1 MADWYT
7 NKTMTNNK
15 QIEKILIENIRVAY
29 RPGSDPDAVALAEAT
44 KQIRKELGQ
53 KPVAMHINKKS
64 IDARQKPKIS
74 FVYSVC
80 AEIEASAGL
89 DTLEQA
95 GIKRYTPSALPIAC
109 GTEKMQA
116 RPVIVGFGPAGM
128 FCGLLL
134 AKYGL
139 RPLILERGD
148 TVAERTRK
156 VEHFRMTG
164 ELDPDSNIQFGAGGA
179 GTFSDGKLTTRI
191 HDPMIASV
199 LDMLVELGAPEE
211 ILWKAKP
218 HIGTDILV
226 QVVENA
232 DCAIRD
238 LGGEVRYNSRVT
250 GIDDHYVVL
259 ADGEKIAHGALIL
272 ATGHSARDLYQTL
285 LADGY
290 TLEPKPFSVGV
301 RVEHLQSWLD
311 QALFGKLA
319 GDPTLG
325 RAEYQLSYRNGERGC
340 YTFCMCPGGEV
351 VAAAS
356 EFGGVVTN
364 GMSRHARDGRN
375 ANAAVCVS
383 VQPGDYGNTPA
394 DAIRFQRDLEQK
406 AYAAG
411 GRNYAAPMQ
420 TIGDFMSGTKGTKP
434 TAIQPTY
441 RGGAVVPVDFH
452 DLFPAFVN
460 EMLTAGLNRFDRQI
474 HGYAAAAVP
483 MTGIETRTSAPVRI
497 LRTEALTA
505 PGHCHVYPC
514 GEGAGYAGGIV
525 SAAVDGLRVALTILG
540 RYQHE

>member
-1 MADWYT
+1 
-7 NKTMTNNK
+7 MTNNK
-15 QIEKILIENIRVAY
+15 QNEKILIENIRVAY
-29 RPGSDPDAVALAEAT
+29 RPGSEPDAVALAEAA
-44 KQIRKELGQ
+44 KQIRRDLGQ
-53 KPVAMHINKKS
+53 KPIAMHINKKS

-89 DTLEQA
+89 VETLEQ
-95 GIKRYTPSALPIAC
+95 GSIKRYTPSALPVAC

-148 TVAERTRK
+148 TVAERTKK
-156 VEHFRMTG
+156 VEHFCRTG

-232 DCAIRD
+232 DHAIRE

-250 GIDDHYVVL
+250 GIDDHFVVL
-259 ADGEKIAHGALIL
+259 ADGEKISHGALIL

-285 LADGY
+285 LTDGY

-351 VAAAS
+351 VAATS
-356 EFGGVVTN
+356 ELGGVVTN

-411 GRNYAAPMQ
+411 GRNYCAPMQ
-420 TIGDFMSGTKGTKP
+420 TIGDFMHGTKGTKP
-434 TAIQPTY
+434 TTIRPTY
-441 RGGAVVPVDFH
+441 RDGAVVPVDLH
-452 DLFPAFVN
+452 DLFPQFVN
-460 EMLTAGLNRFDRQI
+460 DMLTAGLNRFDRQI
-474 HGYAAAAVP
+474 PGYAAAAVP

-505 PGHCHVYPC
+505 PGHCNVYPC

-540 RYQHE
+540 RYRHE